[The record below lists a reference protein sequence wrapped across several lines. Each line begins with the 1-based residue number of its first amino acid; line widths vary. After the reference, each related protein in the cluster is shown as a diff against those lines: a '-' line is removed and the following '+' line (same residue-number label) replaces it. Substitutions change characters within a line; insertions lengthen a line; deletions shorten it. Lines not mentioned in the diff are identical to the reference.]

1 MDELY
6 LDDGYV
12 YVTATIGLDG
22 PERRPVGIKVL
33 FLAVEKL

>member
-22 PERRPVGIKVL
+22 PERRPVEIKVF
-33 FLAVEKL
+33 FLAV

>member
-22 PERRPVGIKVL
+22 PERRPVEIKAFIIDV
-33 FLAVEKL
+33 A